1 MSDLVT
7 TNRVGHVL
15 VVSMNRY
22 HKRNAIDR
30 ALADELDTALSTIDD
45 DPEVWAGVLTGT
57 TMVFSAGS
65 DLTSNGDYLTDR
77 GGEYGIIRRRRSKP
91 LIAAVE
97 GFALGGGFEIV
108 LTCDLVV
115 ASHDAT
121 FGLPEV
127 ARGLLPT
134 CAGLFRAPRALPLN
148 LAREMILTG
157 APLSAARLHAAGVV
171 NELTEPGAAVDA
183 AIALA
188 ERICANAPLSV
199 QACLRAIDDIV
210 SANDDDGWAAT
221 HRAMQA
227 IAGTADQKEGVLAF
241 LEKRPPRWTA
251 R

>member
-7 TNRVGHVL
+7 TTRIGHVM
-15 VVSMNRY
+15 VVAMNRY

-30 ALADELDTALSTIDD
+30 ALADELDAALSMIDD
-45 DPEVWAGVLTGT
+45 DPELWAGVLTGT
-57 TMVFSAGS
+57 AMVFSAGS
-65 DLTSNGDYLTDR
+65 DLTSNGDYLTER
-77 GGEYGIIRRRRSKP
+77 GGEYGIIRRKRSKP

-108 LTCDLVV
+108 LACDLVV
-115 ASHDAT
+115 ASREAT

-148 LAREMILTG
+148 LAREMVLTG
-157 APLSAARLHAAGVV
+157 MPMSAARLHAAGVV

-183 AIALA
+183 AVALA
-188 ERICANAPLSV
+188 ERICTNAPMSV
-199 QACLRAIDDIV
+199 QACLRAIDEII
-210 SANDDDGWAAT
+210 SASDGDGWEAT
-221 HRAMQA
+221 QRAMQA
-227 IAGTADQKEGVLAF
+227 IAGTEDQREGVLAF